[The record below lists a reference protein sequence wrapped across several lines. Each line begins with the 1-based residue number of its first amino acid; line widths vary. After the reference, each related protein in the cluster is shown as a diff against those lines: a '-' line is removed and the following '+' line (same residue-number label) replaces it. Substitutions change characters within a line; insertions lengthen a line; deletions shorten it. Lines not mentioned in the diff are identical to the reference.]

1 VLLLE
6 EEEVKSDLT
15 KEREDN
21 YFLTVNE
28 QFSEI
33 LRVSYYLC
41 TGTIFQ
47 PGLVKMGTSF
57 D

>member
-1 VLLLE
+1 MLLLE

-41 TGTIFQ
+41 TGTIFR